1 MMQPSFVWAACH
13 YGTLVT
19 GVVPQSSQWGVQRRR
34 RPHLCPLRSLRHLWG
49 GKTSMKSLITA
60 WSIKSMTRDNKCF
73 RNIRANGFGRATG
86 KQQAFTGVLRTNM
99 TLLWDTGV
107 GQAGFSSLRRT
118 FKNAGLCDGVHR
130 AETRLLGQSRVSV
143 GLVWC

>member
-1 MMQPSFVWAACH
+1 MQPSFIRAACH

-49 GKTSMKSLITA
+49 GETSMGSLITA
-60 WSIKSMTRDNKCF
+60 WSIKSMTWDNKCF

-86 KQQAFTGVLRTNM
+86 KQQAFSGVLRPNT
-99 TLLWDTGV
+99 TLLWETGV
-107 GQAGFSSLRRT
+107 GQAGFSSLRT
-118 FKNAGLCDGVHR
+118 FKNAGLCDSVHR
-130 AETRLLGQSRVSV
+130 AATRWLGQSRGSV
-143 GLVWC
+143 GLVWW